1 MSSQMWYDHP
11 AREWKE
17 GLPIGNGRLAAMILG
32 QIPVERLVLNH
43 EWLWRAKHRL
53 RDTPPKHQALAKIR
67 KLFFQGKAYA
77 AATLANKALGGFGG
91 VLTSSGMPNR
101 VDSYQPA
108 GDLRIEMPAART
120 KAYRRSL
127 DLASAVARVTYVA
140 RNTHFTRECIAHA
153 VFPVI
158 AIHLST
164 SRKGTLTF
172 KVSLTRCAD
181 PDCKLAHQVGANT
194 IELLGAFPEGS
205 RFAISAR
212 IHTRGGRIKPDR
224 HAAALHVEKADEA
237 LIVLSI
243 GVAHDGEDPLAQ
255 ARRQIDTAPTDWKTL
270 LRSHTVAFGAWY
282 NRVALNLGPAPA
294 KPANLRPIIPPPT
307 DLRPTDQQPTDQ
319 RLADLRAGRPDNDLM
334 TLYFNFGR
342 YLLISGSRP
351 GGLPLNLQGKWNED
365 IKPPWQCDL
374 HHDINLQMNYWPA
387 EVCQLGDLGGP
398 LFDHIERFVPH
409 ARVMAKNLYHCRGV
423 WFPIQ
428 TDPWGRATPES
439 RGWDVWIGAAAW
451 LAQHLWW
458 RYEFGGNRAF
468 LSNRAYP
475 FFRDVAAF
483 YESYLV
489 RDLQGRLVPVPSQ
502 SPENYFQGGTQPVSL
517 CIAATMDLELIH
529 DVLTHAVQASR
540 ILGVDAPKRKA
551 WQRILRDLP
560 ALRVG
565 RHGQLQEWMEDY
577 AEAEPGHRHIS
588 HLFALFPGEQITSET
603 TPELYQAA
611 RVSLLRRLACDGG
624 HTGWSRA
631 WTVCCMARFRD
642 GELAYQHLRHL
653 ITDFATETLLDLH
666 PPRIFQIDGNLG
678 GTAGVAEMLLQSHQ
692 GILRLLPALP
702 PAWPEGSVKGLC
714 ARGGFI
720 VDIIWKNGGPRA
732 ARLVSRQ
739 GGECRIAPTKWA
751 LPRITRGAARIT
763 PRHLPNG
770 QIAFTT
776 RQGDVLDLAWT

>member
-1 MSSQMWYDHP
+1 MSSKMWYDHP

-17 GLPIGNGRLAAMILG
+17 GLPIGNGRLAAMVLG
-32 QIPVERLVLNH
+32 QMPVERLALNH
-43 EWLWRAKHRL
+43 EWLWRAKNRF
-53 RDTPPKHQALAKIR
+53 RNTPPKYRALAKIR
-67 KLFFQGKAYA
+67 KLFFQGKVYA

-91 VLTSSGMPNR
+91 VLTPSGKPNS
-101 VDSYQPA
+101 VDAYQPA
-108 GDLRIEMPAART
+108 GDLRIEMPAAPI

-127 DLASAVARVTYVA
+127 DLASAVARVAYAAHNV
-140 RNTHFTRECIAHA
+140 HFARECIAHA
-153 VFPVI
+153 AYPVI
-158 AIHLST
+158 AIHLTT

-172 KVSLTRCAD
+172 EASLTRRAD
-181 PDCKLAHQVGANT
+181 PECTLTHQADTNT

-224 HAAALHVEKADEA
+224 RTAALRVEKADEA

-243 GVAHDGEDPLAQ
+243 GVAHNGEDPLEQ
-255 ARRQIDTAPTDWKTL
+255 ARRQIDTTPTDWKTL
-270 LRSHTVAFGAWY
+270 LRSHTAAFGAWY
-282 NRVALNLGPAPA
+282 NRVALNLGQDPA
-294 KPANLRPIIPPPT
+294 K
-307 DLRPTDQQPTDQ
+307 PTDQ
-319 RLADLRAGRPDNDLM
+319 RLADLRAGHSDNDLM
-334 TLYFNFGR
+334 ALYFNFGR

-365 IKPPWQCDL
+365 IKPPWECDL

-409 ARVMAKNLYHCRGV
+409 ARVMARNLYHCRGV
-423 WFPIQ
+423 YFPLQ

-439 RGWDVWIGAAAW
+439 RGWDVWTGAAAW

-458 RYEFGGNRAF
+458 RYEFGGDRTF
-468 LSNRAYP
+468 LRNRAYP
-475 FFRDVAAF
+475 FLRDVAAF

-489 RDLQGRLVPVPSQ
+489 RDPQGRLVPVPSQ

-529 DVLTHAVQASR
+529 DVLTHAIQTSR
-540 ILGVDAPKRKA
+540 ILGMDAPKRKV
-551 WQRILRDLP
+551 WQKILGDLP
-560 ALRVG
+560 ALQVG
-565 RHGQLQEWMEDY
+565 RNGQLQEWLEDY
-577 AEAEPGHRHIS
+577 EESEPGHRHIS

-624 HTGWSRA
+624 HSGWSRA

-642 GELAYQHLRHL
+642 GELAYRHL
-653 ITDFATETLLDLH
+653 CHLIADFATETLLDLH
-666 PPRIFQIDGNLG
+666 PPRIFQIDGNMG

-702 PAWPEGSVKGLC
+702 PAWPAGSVKGLC
-714 ARGGFI
+714 ARGGF
-720 VDIIWKNGGPRA
+720 VLDIAWKNGKPRT

-739 GGECRIAPTKWA
+739 GGECRIAPAQWA
-751 LPRITRGAARIT
+751 LPRITRGATRIT
-763 PRHLPNG
+763 SRRLPNG
-770 QIAFTT
+770 QIAIAT